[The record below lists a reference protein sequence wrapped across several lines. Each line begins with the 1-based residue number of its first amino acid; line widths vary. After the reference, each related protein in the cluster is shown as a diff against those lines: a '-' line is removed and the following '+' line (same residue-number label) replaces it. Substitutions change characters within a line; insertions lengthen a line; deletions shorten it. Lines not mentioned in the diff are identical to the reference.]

1 MLFLSTAFLGEA
13 QTAAP
18 TPTSVAL
25 INNISLRNGIF
36 DRLKITNDTSF
47 AYTISISDI
56 WDMNT
61 VLDAK
66 FNGNTLAGNVDF
78 TADNVDILRLKKRLK
93 GTTDW
98 ATVFEKAIHK
108 AADFYDIYI
117 DRFAGNM
124 RSYEYAVVPVYGD
137 IEGNLSLIEV
147 QSEFKGYFIA
157 DAETIYGTEYN
168 VATGNVSK
176 NQNAQVVNTLDSK
189 YPYVISNSQ
198 NNYYAS
204 TFAAFFFVPSMDWYD
219 NTDRRNQILEWLQ
232 NRKAKILK
240 YEDGRVWMIRVT
252 GSPSLSPSGHR
263 EVPSINFDWVEIGD
277 CNNTNDLV
285 SNGLVNVGLEV

>member
-1 MLFLSTAFLGEA
+1 M
-13 QTAAP
+13 
-18 TPTSVAL
+18 V
-25 INNISLRNGIF
+25 
-36 DRLKITNDTSF
+36 
-47 AYTISISDI
+47 
-56 WDMNT
+56 
-61 VLDAK
+61 
-66 FNGNTLAGNVDF
+66 
-78 TADNVDILRLKKRLK
+78 
-93 GTTDW
+93 
-98 ATVFEKAIHK
+98 
-108 AADFYDIYI
+108 
-117 DRFAGNM
+117 
-124 RSYEYAVVPVYGD
+124 
-137 IEGNLSLIEV
+137 
-147 QSEFKGYFIA
+147 
-157 DAETIYGTEYN
+157 EYN

-277 CNNTNDLV
+277 CNNTNDLA